1 VGADRPLIYS
11 VIFVGDEPANT
22 NTADKG
28 VDTACIILVDE
39 KEADADER
47 QRCSFQQTH
56 TFFFQLLN
64 V

>member
-1 VGADRPLIYS
+1 VGADRPIIYS
-11 VIFVGDEPANT
+11 IIIVGEEPGTA

-28 VDTACIILVDE
+28 VDTACIIMDDE
-39 KEADADER
+39 EQAEM